1 MKPRNLVLGSVL
13 AVSTLGLLTTGI
25 VNAGPCGGCDAPFG
39 ARHATLERH
48 GPRPGGP
55 ANNLLKRLDLTDE
68 QRDQIF
74 EIHHAQ
80 QPAVREK
87 MEALRKGREA
97 LRNAAMA
104 ENYDSKAVRTLAD
117 QQGMLKA
124 ELIVMRNATFN
135 RIYTLLTPEQREQIK
150 QMKKKRGT
158 GFQRP

>member
-25 VNAGPCGGCDAPFG
+25 VNAGPYGGCDAPFG

-117 QQGMLKA
+117 RQAAVKA

-135 RIYTLLTPEQREQIK
+135 GIYNLLTPEQREQIK
-150 QMKKKRGT
+150 QVKEKRGA
-158 GFQRP
+158 GLQRP

>member
-25 VNAGPCGGCDAPFG
+25 VNAGPYGGCDAPFG

-55 ANNLLKRLDLTDE
+55 AHNLLKRLDLTDE
-68 QRDQIF
+68 QRDRVF

-104 ENYDSKAVRTLAD
+104 ENYDSKAVHALAD
-117 QQGMLKA
+117 RQAGVKA

-150 QMKKKRGT
+150 LMKEKRGT
-158 GFQRP
+158 GGQRP

>member
-13 AVSTLGLLTTGI
+13 AVSTLALLTTGI
-25 VNAGPCGGCDAPFG
+25 VNAGPYGDCDAPFG
-39 ARHATLERH
+39 ARHATLERR
-48 GPRPGGP
+48 GPPPGGP
-55 ANNLLKRLDLTDE
+55 THHLLKRLNLTDE

-104 ENYDSKAVRTLAD
+104 ENYDSKAVHALAD
-117 QQGMLKA
+117 RQAETKA
-124 ELIVMRNATFN
+124 ELMVMRNATFN
-135 RIYTLLTPEQREQIK
+135 RIYALLTPEQREQIE
-150 QMKKKRGT
+150 QMMEKRGE
-158 GFQRP
+158 GFHRP